1 MIEFNTLDEWV
12 GHETMLLG
20 HTHSIITC
28 LSTPS
33 VVRTSPLRLGGLVDN
48 EPDTDSSEEPF
59 SDEEDGVAAV

>member
-1 MIEFNTLDEWV
+1 
-12 GHETMLLG
+12 MLLG
-20 HTHSIITC
+20 HKHSIITC